1 MAKRLAL
8 YFGVAGFLVVVMGGT
23 LPQVIPGTEMFFGHL
38 LYWTCPLGLADMT
51 SQPWWSVMLG
61 GALQNGLL
69 YAALGLVIGL
79 AATGVRKI
87 ASMHRGGIAKD

>member
-8 YFGVAGFLVVVMGGT
+8 YFGAVGFLLVIMGGT
-23 LPQVIPGTEMFFGHL
+23 LPRLIPGTEMFFGHL
-38 LYWTCPLGLADMT
+38 LYWACPLGFLDMT
-51 SQPWWSVMLG
+51 SAPWWSVLLG

-79 AATGVRKI
+79 AATGARRL
-87 ASMHRGGIAKD
+87 ASRGPR